1 MFIKTYNYLKLKT
14 LPSSV
19 LNKCRVL
26 LERNTKYRRITSQ
39 FGSTFRN
46 SKWTDYSLNNL
57 TPLNDTVI
65 FNPFLKNI
73 NYIFLVLFFS
83 VLLFIYYPS
92 FFLNYNVEIL
102 SVVNIFFSFF
112 YIIFDYTYILV
123 AIFLNVI
130 LTFTALYPFYN
141 LTSLLLNNNI
151 ISKSFNFN
159 TTTILNNN
167 LNQIEEKEI
176 SNIYGSLLD
185 TGKVQNTISSSNFL
199 FENSFYR
206 VFLNGIDLRKPTF
219 SDDHVLLKLN
229 LIPLKKKTN
238 LTSLSSI
245 SSKSNN
251 KYLPINTTKN
261 DRRNLANYFYIN
273 NLDYK
278 KINFL
283 SKTNE
288 LVNFNFNITEQLSI
302 INSLRWSYRYSNLHR
317 RTMYNSHKLTES
329 KKLISSGFFDI
340 NLTNEN
346 LWFSDKYARSL
357 DSKKPRKS
365 LDSKELLVSN
375 WKILY
380 NTTFFNST
388 NINSISNPLLSN
400 NYNNLLRLSSYESS
414 FHFFLKRLHNFNN
427 LFTNKVSSLP
437 ILYNEVNE
445 KFKDDLSGIK
455 FIYNLSLNNK
465 LVNPSNTHKDITNST
480 LTYTK
485 LHNNFVRNDLVLLQ
499 TPAYFLTK
507 KRVDIIYNLTKYSP
521 TTNLNLKYYLRLQK
535 NFSTKLLFKKS
546 FKLKQFK
553 KQIKI

>member
-176 SNIYGSLLD
+176 SNIYNSLLD

>member
-1 MFIKTYNYLKLKT
+1 M
-14 LPSSV
+14 
-19 LNKCRVL
+19 
-26 LERNTKYRRITSQ
+26 
-39 FGSTFRN
+39 
-46 SKWTDYSLNNL
+46 
-57 TPLNDTVI
+57 
-65 FNPFLKNI
+65 
-73 NYIFLVLFFS
+73 LFFS

-176 SNIYGSLLD
+176 SNIYNSLLD

-302 INSLRWSYRYSNLHR
+302 INSLR
-317 RTMYNSHKLTES
+317 
-329 KKLISSGFFDI
+329 
-340 NLTNEN
+340 
-346 LWFSDKYARSL
+346 
-357 DSKKPRKS
+357 
-365 LDSKELLVSN
+365 
-375 WKILY
+375 
-380 NTTFFNST
+380 
-388 NINSISNPLLSN
+388 
-400 NYNNLLRLSSYESS
+400 
-414 FHFFLKRLHNFNN
+414 
-427 LFTNKVSSLP
+427 
-437 ILYNEVNE
+437 
-445 KFKDDLSGIK
+445 
-455 FIYNLSLNNK
+455 
-465 LVNPSNTHKDITNST
+465 
-480 LTYTK
+480 
-485 LHNNFVRNDLVLLQ
+485 
-499 TPAYFLTK
+499 
-507 KRVDIIYNLTKYSP
+507 
-521 TTNLNLKYYLRLQK
+521 
-535 NFSTKLLFKKS
+535 
-546 FKLKQFK
+546 
-553 KQIKI
+553 